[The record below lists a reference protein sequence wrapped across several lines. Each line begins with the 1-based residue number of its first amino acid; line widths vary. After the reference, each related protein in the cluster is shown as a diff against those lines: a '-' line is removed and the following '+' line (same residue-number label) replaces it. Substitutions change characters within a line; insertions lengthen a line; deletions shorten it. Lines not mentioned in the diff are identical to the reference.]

1 MANGSNGSQNGGGS
15 TGGFGGGLS
24 DTGATDLGNVNVG
37 AAFDRDLTGAAPN
50 LDASGSSGW
59 DFNRTGATIGSLLG
73 GILGFGPGG
82 MLIGRELG
90 GYAPAAVNAMF
101 GGGTP
106 GPQAVGAFGP
116 GRGAGMAPGA
126 AMAYGGGAG
135 VNAAAPAAAY
145 GGGGLNLGPGGGM
158 PGVSAGPGGFGTLGG
173 GGALG
178 AGNLGG
184 FGAPGGMG
192 TGAPGG
198 MGTPNVASLLQ
209 SLDPRTLQALAQYF
223 AQMRLLGMGGN
234 VFDPLSGT
242 SGGTQGAM
250 PVGLTGY
257 GQAAYG
263 RTV

>member
-50 LDASGSSGW
+50 LDASSSRGW

-101 GGGTP
+101 GGGSP

-116 GRGAGMAPGA
+116 GRGAGMAPGT
-126 AMAYGGGAG
+126 AM
-135 VNAAAPAAAY
+135 NAAAPAAAY
-145 GGGGLNLGPGGGM
+145 GGGSTLGPGGGM
-158 PGVSAGPGGFGTLGG
+158 PGVSAGPGGFGMLGG

-184 FGAPGGMG
+184 FSAPGGMG
-192 TGAPGG
+192 MGAPTGA
-198 MGTPNVASLLQ
+198 PNVASLLQ

-223 AQMRLLGMGGN
+223 AQMQLLGMGGN
-234 VFDPLSGT
+234 VFDPLSGQI
-242 SGGTQGAM
+242 GGTQGM
-250 PVGLTGY
+250 ISGVPGL
-257 GQAAYG
+257 QAAYG